1 MDKKE
6 LQKQRMMKYFIDAAK
21 ALMKQEDMKDI
32 SVRKIADLAGYSYAT
47 LYNYF
52 RDLEHLL
59 WYVIVDILD
68 ELAEKLQ
75 VVIQSKNHTGI
86 NKIKESGRIYIL
98 YFLENP
104 NAFRLAF
111 TNNPGVPPEDIVAK
125 LKQPTI
131 GGILSKMVYECT
143 NDVAKAE
150 IISEVLVGMIHG
162 QLLFHIN
169 LNQIDKEHLLQS
181 MDNACEIL
189 LKK

>member
-21 ALMKQEDMKDI
+21 TLMKQEDIKEL

-59 WYVIVDILD
+59 WHVIVDILD

-75 VVIQSKNHTGI
+75 MVVQSEEHTGI
-86 NKIKESGRIYIL
+86 DKIKESGRIYVN

-111 TNNPGVPPEDIVAK
+111 TSNPGVPPEDIVPK

-131 GGILSKMVYECT
+131 GGILSKMVWECT
-143 NDVAKAE
+143 EDAAKGA

-162 QLLFHIN
+162 QLLFHIS

-181 MDNACEIL
+181 MDNACEL
-189 LKK
+189 LFKK

>member
-21 ALMKQEDMKDI
+21 TLMKQEDIKDL

-59 WYVIVDILD
+59 WHVIVDILD

-75 VVIQSKNHTGI
+75 MVVQSEEHTGMD
-86 NKIKESGRIYIL
+86 KIKESGKIYIH

-104 NAFRLAF
+104 NAFRLVF
-111 TNNPGVPPEDIVAK
+111 TNNPGIPPEDIVPK

-131 GGILSKMVYECT
+131 GGILSKMVYERT
-143 NDVAKAE
+143 EDAAE
-150 IISEVLVGMIHG
+150 GAIISEVLIGMIHG
-162 QLLFHIN
+162 QLLFHIS
-169 LNQIDKEHLLQS
+169 LNQIDMEHLLQS
-181 MDNACEIL
+181 MDNACEL
-189 LKK
+189 LFKK

>member
-21 ALMKQEDMKDI
+21 TLMKQEDLKDI

-75 VVIQSKNHTGI
+75 VVVQSKNHTGMD
-86 NKIKESGRIYIL
+86 KIKESGRIYIH

-111 TNNPGVPPEDIVAK
+111 TNNPGVPPEDIIPK

-131 GGILSKMVYECT
+131 GGILSKMVCECT
-143 NDVAKAE
+143 GDAQKGA
-150 IISEVLVGMIHG
+150 IISRVLIGMIHG
-162 QLLFHIN
+162 QLLFHIS
-169 LNQIDKEHLLQS
+169 LNQIDMEELLQS
-181 MDNACEIL
+181 MDNACEVL
-189 LKK
+189 LKN